1 MISKTQF
8 VDAIEAIKKQLEH
21 DRNCAEKLK
30 DVYKDAFKANLLY
43 DNSYVVDGLLKLL
56 KEIFNDKSG
65 WIEYF
70 IYEMDFGSKDLG
82 VWRADKSKVD
92 LSDAGKLYDF
102 LNEK

>member
-1 MISKTQF
+1 MISKNQF

-21 DRNCAEKLK
+21 DRNCADKLK

-43 DNSYVVDGLLKLL
+43 DNSFLLDGLLKLL
-56 KEIFNDKSG
+56 NVIFKDKSG

-82 VWRADKSKVD
+82 VWRGEIKVD

-102 LNEK
+102 LIEK